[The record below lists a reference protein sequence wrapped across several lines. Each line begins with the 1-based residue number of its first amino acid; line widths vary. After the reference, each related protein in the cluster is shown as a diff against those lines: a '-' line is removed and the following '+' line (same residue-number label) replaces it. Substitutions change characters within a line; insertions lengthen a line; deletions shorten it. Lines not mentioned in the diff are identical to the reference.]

1 MASGTSDYNHGSMD
15 VNAQAGTFSGFMGGT
30 KYGGAALALLVLMPT
45 LVFAV
50 GLAWLPALIATVIL
64 GFVIG
69 AALKFK
75 GAWYVGLVATAATFA
90 VFAFIISLVVSLI
103 A

>member
-1 MASGTSDYNHGSMD
+1 MAGGHSDYTRGTMKVD
-15 VNAQAGTFSGFMGGT
+15 AQSGTFSGFMGGT
-30 KYGGAALALLVLMPT
+30 KYGGTLIALIVIMPT

-50 GLAWLPALIATVIL
+50 GMHWIPAMIATLIL

-75 GAWYVGLVATAATFA
+75 GGWYVGLIGLSVVLAILIGLFSLLLSFFA
-90 VFAFIISLVVSLI
+90 
-103 A
+103 